1 MRNLLLIVYLFVSSF
16 AFTHSAIASSIS
28 EEASIEIMPEIADS
42 LPNVFTD
49 HRELLDL
56 YIKTEAATRFS
67 INQLPNN
74 LDDWEIQRE
83 EIRAA
88 IIESAGIER
97 VDTDLPF
104 DVQETGTIT
113 RDGYRI
119 KNIAF
124 QSLPGVYATA
134 NLFIPDGDGP
144 FPAVIVMLGHWEE
157 GKMEGEPIGH
167 ALAQNGYVGL
177 IMDPWGAGERS
188 SNFGEFEYHGGNLGA
203 SLMNIGR
210 SLLGIQVSDN
220 MRGVDYLASLPYVD
234 SDKIG
239 ATGASGGGNQA
250 MWLVAIDDRIKAAVP
265 VVSVGT
271 FESYVLGHN
280 CICEVLVD
288 GLTYTETSGVLGL
301 MAPRALKMHNHT
313 EESNPAFFPEEMLRT
328 YKNVKPL
335 FELYDAG
342 DKISYDFFDLTH
354 GYFQENREGMIGWF
368 DLHLK
373 GEGEGK
379 LKAEL
384 PFDPVPS
391 EDLLVFPDDRFEGVK
406 STAEYNRMIGEKL
419 RADFLNTSEFDHS
432 KKQGRLKDILR
443 IGETDLKEVH
453 RYSATDEWERIV
465 LKSSTNR
472 LVPLLHRP
480 PSGKTGEYVIL
491 THPEG
496 KKAVSNE
503 LIEEWLEKGVG
514 IILPDLSGMGEN
526 ALSDNTAHHTI
537 ARFHTLSRSNLWLGR
552 TLMGEWVREL
562 NLITGFMQSV
572 LAADQM
578 EVDGTGETGLAALFS
593 SALSHN
599 NFSHITLRE
608 APVSYMFDDREHIN
622 FFSMAIHLP
631 GILKWGDV
639 SLAAA
644 LTNTDITF
652 INPVTMSGK
661 TLEEDHWQAA
671 HSEFEALRSN
681 LQSSGKTVFVTK

>member
-1 MRNLLLIVYLFVSSF
+1 M
-16 AFTHSAIASSIS
+16 
-28 EEASIEIMPEIADS
+28 
-42 LPNVFTD
+42 
-49 HRELLDL
+49 
-56 YIKTEAATRFS
+56 
-67 INQLPNN
+67 
-74 LDDWEIQRE
+74 
-83 EIRAA
+83 
-88 IIESAGIER
+88 
-97 VDTDLPF
+97 
-104 DVQETGTIT
+104 
-113 RDGYRI
+113 
-119 KNIAF
+119 
-124 QSLPGVYATA
+124 
-134 NLFIPDGDGP
+134 
-144 FPAVIVMLGHWEE
+144 
-157 GKMEGEPIGH
+157 
-167 ALAQNGYVGL
+167 
-177 IMDPWGAGERS
+177 
-188 SNFGEFEYHGGNLGA
+188 
-203 SLMNIGR
+203 
-210 SLLGIQVSDN
+210 
-220 MRGVDYLASLPYVD
+220 
-234 SDKIG
+234 
-239 ATGASGGGNQA
+239 
-250 MWLVAIDDRIKAAVP
+250 
-265 VVSVGT
+265 
-271 FESYVLGHN
+271 
-280 CICEVLVD
+280 
-288 GLTYTETSGVLGL
+288 
-301 MAPRALKMHNHT
+301 
-313 EESNPAFFPEEMLRT
+313 
-328 YKNVKPL
+328 
-335 FELYDAG
+335 
-342 DKISYDFFDLTH
+342 
-354 GYFQENREGMIGWF
+354 
-368 DLHLK
+368 
-373 GEGEGK
+373 
-379 LKAEL
+379 
-384 PFDPVPS
+384 
-391 EDLLVFPDDRFEGVK
+391 
-406 STAEYNRMIGEKL
+406 
-419 RADFLNTSEFDHS
+419 
-432 KKQGRLKDILR
+432 R

-480 PSGKTGEYVIL
+480 PSGKTGEYVII

-496 KKAVSNE
+496 KNAVSNE